1 MSLHNTFISKLRQ
14 AGLQPSLSWTA
25 AMASEKLTNVNEL
38 VDNNSNNNLL
48 PQRSMRDAPSLFAHN
63 HTRKVIFSA
72 SEQSSIGFIPHNV
85 AFYETPQGILVGQN
99 SGVPQAADED
109 SDATEAFS
117 DEDEEEVP
125 SIPLN
130 TAFYETNQGIVIGQN
145 AGASADN
152 YDSDATEE
160 FPSTDYGSVATEAF
174 PEEEEDEPPSI
185 SSVPLDVSFFEIP
198 QGFIIGREPSNGVPF
213 DGRIIGVPTVR
224 GPYVA
229 VPKLGGGVEL
239 VPAWETASNATEA
252 FSDVDMEEAP
262 IQRSTSKIEITN
274 EADESLDSID
284 YILAEAGKSAD
295 KGLTS
300 PVKNKRKRTSEA
312 GNNPSPPPTK
322 RRRTSQEDEEINV
335 PLGDVRIL
343 GVETPE
349 PAYPAPEPA
358 RSRSSS
364 HITARSMKT
373 VRSATPEEF
382 RPKSPETVL
391 RNAGVATHDW
401 AYPGPYHNGGK
412 PPASPEPKAQETMR
426 TKEVSPSDSQ
436 VKAADSFLARLST
449 ELTSGP
455 QEANMS
461 AQADSND
468 GSDPW
473 PSSPSARMAKED
485 NESITAAQEKQAKYE
500 GPSIAP
506 QLATLDTAYL
516 LRSSWYYKNNKVAAW
531 AKANAIPPAS
541 HSTKGKRKEMSDGEE
556 ARTPAAKRA
565 RTAKVSSVDAPAA
578 APRRSL
584 RNLTRANSKKP

>member
-14 AGLQPSLSWTA
+14 AGLQPSLSRTA

-38 VDNNSNNNLL
+38 VDNISNNNLL
-48 PQRSMRDAPSLFAHN
+48 PQRSMRDAPGLFAHN
-63 HTRKVIFSA
+63 HTSRVIFSA

-109 SDATEAFS
+109 SD
-117 DEDEEEVP
+117 EEEVP

-130 TAFYETNQGIVIGQN
+130 TAFYEANQGIVIGQN

-152 YDSDATEE
+152 YDSDTTEE

-174 PEEEEDEPPSI
+174 PEEEEDELPSI
-185 SSVPLDVSFFEIP
+185 SSVPLDASFFETP
-198 QGFIIGREPSNGVPF
+198 QGFIIGREPRDCQLQRPCRSNGVPF
-213 DGRIIGVPTVR
+213 DGRMIGVPTVR

-239 VPAWETASNATEA
+239 VPAWETASNVTEA

-274 EADESLDSID
+274 EADAFLGSID
-284 YILAEAGKSAD
+284 YILPEAGKSAD

-335 PLGDVRIL
+335 PLGDVQIL

-401 AYPGPYHNGGK
+401 AYPGPYPNGGK

-436 VKAADSFLARLST
+436 VRAADSFLARLST

-461 AQADSND
+461 AQTDSND

-473 PSSPSARMAKED
+473 PSPPSARMAKED

-516 LRSSWYYKNNKVAAW
+516 LRSS
-531 AKANAIPPAS
+531 
-541 HSTKGKRKEMSDGEE
+541 
-556 ARTPAAKRA
+556 
-565 RTAKVSSVDAPAA
+565 
-578 APRRSL
+578 
-584 RNLTRANSKKP
+584 